1 MYGMT
6 FRTEDLFP
14 AHFLKCFNYALHHT
28 YTEYTLYGG
37 RGSCKSSFISL
48 MLLIILAQHENVSAV
63 CIRKHENTCR
73 DSVYAQIRWAIDKL
87 ELNDVWKC
95 NVSPLQMTNKLTGQ
109 KIFFR
114 GCDDPVKLKSLK
126 VEKGYVGFLWFE
138 ESVEFNA
145 ADMRSVKQTVM
156 RGGDKFWVFDS
167 FNPPVSRRSWKNAD
181 LLQVKSNRYIHK
193 STFLDVPRSWLS
205 DSFIYEAKHLSR
217 TNERMFRN
225 EYLAEPTGSGANVF
239 ENIETR
245 KITDEE
251 IADFQWT
258 YNGIDWGINPDPS
271 VYVKTSYSS
280 KAKTLYIYHE
290 ILCKNLSGEKLA
302 DAFMANGANPE
313 DYVIA
318 DTGSGNFAINDF
330 HTFGWNIRKT
340 FSGKTGGKDRN
351 YSFRWLQTLDK
362 IVIDPE
368 RCPVA
373 AEEFLNYEYAK
384 DKDGNVLSGY
394 PDGQPDHVID
404 AVRYALEQVYRRSG
418 M

>member
-1 MYGMT
+1 MQINT
-6 FRTEDLFP
+6 RELIADEFLQDLEYS
-14 AHFLKCFNYALHHT
+14 LDRV
-28 YTEYTLYGG
+28 YTEFTEYGG
-37 RGSCKSSFISL
+37 RGSTKSSFISIVS
-48 MLLIILAQHENVSAV
+48 MILLSQYPNISMV
-63 CIRKHENTCR
+63 CFRKHKTDCR
-73 DSVYAQIRWAIDKL
+73 DSVFAQMEWAIEKMGL
-87 ELNDVWKC
+87 QGIWRST
-95 NVSPLQMTNKLTGQ
+95 VSPLQITNKKTGQ
-109 KIFFR
+109 KIMFR
-114 GCDDPVKLKSLK
+114 GCDNPTKAKSLK
-126 VEKGYVGFLWFE
+126 VKKGYVGILWFE
-138 ESVEFNA
+138 ESVEFTSS
-145 ADMRSVKQTVM
+145 DMRSIKQTVT
-156 RGGDKFWVFDS
+156 RGGQDFWVYES
-167 FNPPVSRRSWKNAD
+167 FNPPVSNRAWKNAD
-181 LLQVKSNRYIHK
+181 LRTSKSNRYLHK
-193 STFLDVPRSWLS
+193 SCYLDVPKAWLGEA
-205 DSFIYEAKHLSR
+205 FIFEAEHLKK
-217 TNERMFRN
+217 TNYRMYCN
-225 EYLAEPTGSGANVF
+225 EYLGEATGTGANVF
-239 ENIETR
+239 ENIEIR

-280 KAKTLYIYHE
+280 KTKTLYIYHE

-302 DAFMANGANPE
+302 DAFMANGAKPE